1 MPEGIFS
8 GIPGID
14 LEHRKEQYYRVN
26 LTPSFIE
33 MRTPSPSRED
43 LWELLEE
50 VGLDYY
56 DRFEWMLRAG
66 KRCGDDNLIVVRK
79 REQKRDYFSL
89 SVDDLNDL
97 QPQDVVFLEEMYAF
111 GRAVLR

>member
-1 MPEGIFS
+1 MTGLS
-8 GIPGID
+8 GCC
-14 LEHRKEQYYRVN
+14 V
-26 LTPSFIE
+26 
-33 MRTPSPSRED
+33 RE
-43 LWELLEE
+43 
-50 VGLDYY
+50 
-56 DRFEWMLRAG
+56 